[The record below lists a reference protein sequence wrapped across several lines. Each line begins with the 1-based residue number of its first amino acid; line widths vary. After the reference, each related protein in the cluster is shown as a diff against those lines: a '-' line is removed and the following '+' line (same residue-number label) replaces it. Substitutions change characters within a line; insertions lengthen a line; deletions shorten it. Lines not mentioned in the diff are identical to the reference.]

1 MSNDT
6 KTTEASNQPVDLDE
20 IEVEVLFIAKKASG
34 LKHTASFLSRRG
46 WPTTVLDNLS
56 KAIEFIS
63 EKQPDFILLSV
74 NHPSPGISKL
84 PDLIVQ
90 NFNLTCIGFAEG
102 LEASSVSKLNNYKVQ
117 HKISGQASGP
127 NVHRAIRKILSERF
141 NIQTEDSSHS
151 SAKEKAEGSSKT
163 VIKGTGTSAADGP
176 TMIQKSGIDNS
187 MKSAMVHGSDGA
199 SGDMAIESNS
209 SNPNGGKKRKSLKEL
224 SGDARSPITS
234 DHDAH
239 GKNKDS
245 LRGTSHNP
253 AQMTSE
259 QLAEM
264 IKKSIAAEEA
274 GPQPAPEPEPI
285 DDSLLNLDFEAIGNS
300 AMRSLA
306 PNPPPTAGTSEKDFL
321 EDVERVAAAMKA
333 AASSTGE
340 GAGTADM
347 SSLSPASSF
356 APPQSPAP
364 SASSSTQ
371 LSPQPPAPS
380 ANASSRNAES
390 VDNGVSSVNKSPG
403 DENITELQ
411 RAIQFGLRETLAGWE
426 KTRAKPLAEVEEIAV
441 IPIDADTGSG
451 YIVMAW
457 PKETISRDVLLPRVQ
472 HCLKKSFAQL
482 SVAGTIESG
491 FWIPVPKIA
500 FKPWAQKQGDF
511 HFLMEQKE
519 FEVAVT
525 FIATHQ
531 ALPKVRSVANSD
543 MLAVGVKDISTE
555 EPVNFQAYLH
565 LEKNQ
570 RHYLYLRA
578 GRRLQPKQK
587 ERLQKAK
594 VKDFHM
600 KNSDG
605 EKVREF
611 LVNAHL
617 NECIRKFKAAG

>member
-1 MSNDT
+1 MVSLIFGVNAGMSNDT
-6 KTTEASNQPVDLDE
+6 KTTEAPSQPVDLDE

-63 EKQPDFILLSV
+63 EKHPDFILLSV
-74 NHPSPGISKL
+74 NHPSPGIVKL

-102 LEASSVSKLNNYKVQ
+102 LEASSVSKLNSYKVQ

-141 NIQTEDSSHS
+141 DIQSEDAAATVSS
-151 SAKEKAEGSSKT
+151 KEKIEGSSKT
-163 VIKGTGTSAADGP
+163 VIKGANTSAADGP
-176 TMIQKSGIDNS
+176 TMIQKSGADNS
-187 MKSAMVHGSDGA
+187 MKSALLQGSGEDLGHSSIHSSTEGA
-199 SGDMAIESNS
+199 DENHEVNHADSELPKPS
-209 SNPNGGKKRKSLKEL
+209 GGKKRKSLKEL
-224 SGDARSPITS
+224 SGE
-234 DHDAH
+234 
-239 GKNKDS
+239 GKNRQTSGHMLAGKS
-245 LRGTSHNP
+245 TEGPRGDPYNP
-253 AQMTSE
+253 SQMTSE
-259 QLAEM
+259 QLADM
-264 IKKSIAAEEA
+264 IKKSIEAEEA
-274 GPQPAPEPEPI
+274 KPPVAPEPEPVDESI
-285 DDSLLNLDFEAIGNS
+285 LNLDLEAIGNS
-300 AMRSLA
+300 ALRSLA
-306 PNPPPTAGTSEKDFL
+306 PHPPPTAGSSEKDFL
-321 EDVERVAAAMKA
+321 EDVTRAAAAVAAT
-333 AASSTGE
+333 SSTNNDL
-340 GAGTADM
+340 GASAT
-347 SSLSPASSF
+347 
-356 APPQSPAP
+356 PP
-364 SASSSTQ
+364 
-371 LSPQPPAPS
+371 
-380 ANASSRNAES
+380 E
-390 VDNGVSSVNKSPG
+390 

-411 RAIQFGLRETLAGWE
+411 RAIQLGLRETLAGWE

-441 IPIDADTGSG
+441 IPIDADAASG

-457 PKETISRDVLLPRVQ
+457 PKETIGRDVLLPRVQ
-472 HCLKKSFAQL
+472 HCLKKSFSQL
-482 SVAGTIESG
+482 SVGGAIEAG
-491 FWIPVPKIA
+491 FWISVPKIA

-531 ALPKVRSVANSD
+531 ALPKVRSIANTD

-555 EPVNFQAYLH
+555 EPVNFKAYLH
-565 LEKNQ
+565 LEKNH

-587 ERLQKAK
+587 ERLEKAK

-605 EKVREF
+605 DKVRQF
-611 LVNAHL
+611 LANAHL
-617 NECIRKFKAAG
+617 NECIRKFKATG